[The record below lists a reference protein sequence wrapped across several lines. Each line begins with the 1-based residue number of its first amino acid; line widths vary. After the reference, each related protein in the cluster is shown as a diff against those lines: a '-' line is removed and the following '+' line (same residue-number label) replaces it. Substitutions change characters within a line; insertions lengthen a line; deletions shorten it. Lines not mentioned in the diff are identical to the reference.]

1 MTDSFFPSALPEG
14 IGPAVPLTDRGSAGQ
29 PSVGGGRDPASLAT
43 ANATASGGAFADG
56 ASAAAGI
63 TAAGTNLGASGGSEG
78 SGQGGGPGSDPGTE
92 HGSPHGGYNLT
103 GFLIFLASESLI
115 FAGLFAAYI
124 VLKGSAPLWLPPGVE
139 GLEVREPLI
148 NTVVLVSSS
157 GVAWLAERAL
167 HRRQIGRFRLWW
179 LLTMAM
185 GSWFVLGQAREWLGL
200 PFGLGDGV
208 FAACFY
214 LLTGFHGLHVITGV
228 LLMALMLWRSF
239 RPGNYDG
246 GEAGVTAVGLFWHFV
261 DVIWIVLFA
270 LLYLW
275 QAR

>member
-1 MTDSFFPSALPEG
+1 MANPLDGTGFNAATPLPGFNSGAGGFPEG
-14 IGPAVPLTDRGSAGQ
+14 SSGEVPLAIGTLTAPAGPFAGGPHGSG
-29 PSVGGGRDPASLAT
+29 SGGG
-43 ANATASGGAFADG
+43 SG
-56 ASAAAGI
+56 AA
-63 TAAGTNLGASGGSEG
+63 
-78 SGQGGGPGSDPGTE
+78 E
-92 HGSPHGGYNLT
+92 HAHSGYNLT
-103 GFLIFLASESLI
+103 GFVIFLASESLI
-115 FAGLFAAYI
+115 FAALFAAYI
-124 VLKGSAPLWLPPGVE
+124 VLKGSAPLWLPAGVE

-148 NTVVLVSSS
+148 NTIVLVSSS

-167 HRRQIGRFRLWW
+167 HRRQLVRFRLWW

-185 GSWFVLGQAREWLGL
+185 GTWFVVGQAREWLGL

-208 FAACFY
+208 FGACFY

-275 QAR
+275 QGR

>member
-1 MTDSFFPSALPEG
+1 MADSLFSTPAPLEPSSGPQGSGAAGSPGPEH
-14 IGPAVPLTDRGSAGQ
+14 GPGHGSA
-29 PSVGGGRDPASLAT
+29 
-43 ANATASGGAFADG
+43 
-56 ASAAAGI
+56 
-63 TAAGTNLGASGGSEG
+63 
-78 SGQGGGPGSDPGTE
+78 E
-92 HGSPHGGYNLT
+92 HAHGGYNLT
-103 GFLIFLASESLI
+103 GFVIFLASESLI
-115 FAGLFAAYI
+115 FAALFAAYI

-167 HRRQIGRFRLWW
+167 HRRQLVRFRLWW

-185 GSWFVLGQAREWLGL
+185 GTWFVVGQAREWQGL
-200 PFGLGDGV
+200 TFGLGDGV
-208 FAACFY
+208 FGACFY

-261 DVIWIVLFA
+261 DVIWIMLFA

-275 QAR
+275 QGR